1 MPTRRRIRAL
11 SLANRV
17 DALAIQLPEGD
28 PRKAEFRRLIAALAD
43 ECGCTMGGIFLV
55 AATVVAIGWFA
66 VNGGFAIGSAVI
78 AAILVFAA
86 SLVGKAL
93 GLGMARV
100 RLLRVRSELAA
111 RLASVPITAPIRGE
125 G

>member
-1 MPTRRRIRAL
+1 M

-55 AATVVAIGWFA
+55 AATVVAIGWFV
-66 VNGGFAIGSAVI
+66 VNGGFGIGSAAI
-78 AAILVFAA
+78 AGILVFAA
-86 SLVGKAL
+86 SLVGKAI
-93 GLGMARV
+93 GLGIARIRML
-100 RLLRVRSELAA
+100 RLRHELAA
-111 RLASVPITAPIRGE
+111 RLASVPS
-125 G
+125 